1 MISCAPKKNLIYMQ
15 NIDQVVSQ
23 QQTLDFQPVIQPD
36 DLLLII
42 VSAANLETA
51 APFNLSTYIGI
62 DNSSDIA
69 QQGVRFQAYLVDAQ
83 GAIDMPVLGRVTLA
97 GLNKIDAIDKIK
109 GLLSEY
115 IDKPI
120 INFRILNYKVSV
132 LGEVASPGTLRVQTE
147 RITLPEAISQAG
159 DLTIYG
165 DRRNILLIRE
175 ENGKKI
181 HHKIDLTSADFINSP
196 FYYLDQNDVI
206 YVNPNKTKINS
217 SVIGPNVT
225 VGISA
230 VSLLITI
237 IALLS
242 R

>member
-1 MISCAPKKNLIYMQ
+1 MQ
-15 NIDQVVSQ
+15 DIDQVVSQ
-23 QQTLDFQPVIQPD
+23 QQNSDFQPVIQPD

-42 VSAANLETA
+42 VSAANAETA
-51 APFNLSTYIGI
+51 APYNLSTYAGI
-62 DNSSDIA
+62 DNSSDLA
-69 QQGVRFQAYLVDAQ
+69 QQGVRFQAYLVDAE

-97 GLNKIDAIDKIK
+97 GLTKTEAISKIK

-115 IDKPI
+115 IDKPV

-165 DRRNILLIRE
+165 DRKNILLIRE

-181 HHKIDLTSADFINSP
+181 HYKVDLTTADFINSP